1 MFSKIFNFN
10 FFYRMGWSNMQKN
23 LFVKVARIL
32 DHDQLGRLA
41 FTGRPNEA
49 MQRRVV
55 VDKSA
60 SRMRKALASVAWDSR
75 LTQWLH
81 CLLMDSLPSTYMAS
95 YLDILQ
101 TLKSK
106 LPTLMD
112 KMLFGR
118 PLNIS
123 QELLAPVMKKK
134 WEPQIATKVRKLGH
148 NAVIVALPSMPT
160 SGPVPNRLQKW
171 YQHLATITQIVQVTL
186 PMTSE

>member
-1 MFSKIFNFN
+1 
-10 FFYRMGWSNMQKN
+10 MQKN
-23 LFVKVARIL
+23 LFTKVAHIL
-32 DHDQLGRLA
+32 DNDQLGRLA
-41 FTGRPNEA
+41 NCTRSNEA

-60 SRMRKALASVAWDSR
+60 ARMRKALASVAWDAR

-81 CLLMDSLPSTYMAS
+81 CLLMDCLPSTYMAS

-118 PLNIS
+118 PLNTS

-134 WEPQIATKVRKLGH
+134 WEPVIPSKIRKLAQ
-148 NAVIVALPSMPT
+148 NSVIVALPSMPT

-171 YQHLATITQIVQVTL
+171 YQHLASITQIVQVTL
-186 PMTSE
+186 PMTSEFFYLNCNSVLYM

>member
-1 MFSKIFNFN
+1 MFIY
-10 FFYRMGWSNMQKN
+10 FFFRIGWSNMQKS
-23 LFVKVARIL
+23 LFVKVVQIL
-32 DHDQLGRLA
+32 DHDQLGRLSNM
-41 FTGRPNEA
+41 GRPNEP

-60 SRMRKALASVAWDSR
+60 ARMRKALASISWDTR

-81 CLLMDSLPSTYMAS
+81 SLLMEALPSTYMAS

-106 LPTLMD
+106 LPTLID
-112 KMLFGR
+112 KVLFGR
-118 PLNIS
+118 PMNVS

-134 WEPQIATKVRKLGH
+134 WEPHIATKSRKLAH

-186 PMTSE
+186 PMTSQFQ